1 VRILIAAVGS
11 RGDVAPLTGLGTAL
25 RGAGH
30 DVTVAAFGV
39 FEELVTGCGL
49 GFRLVPGDPQ
59 LPQASQQGQR
69 WQEHGAG
76 PASAIRFAR
85 LVAGLMRDVNAS
97 ILQAARQGTDVALA
111 ENLIRA
117 AHAAWWYS

>member
-1 VRILIAAVGS
+1 MPRGTAGDGHANKVTRERQPRVRILIAAVGS

-30 DVTVAAFGV
+30 DVSVASHGM

-59 LPQASQQGQR
+59 LLQASERGRR
-69 WQEHGAG
+69 WQKGGVGPMGA
-76 PASAIRFAR
+76 I
-85 LVAGLMRDVNAS
+85 
-97 ILQAARQGTDVALA
+97 
-111 ENLIRA
+111 
-117 AHAAWWYS
+117 